1 MSLSRTLL
9 AYTRPPDA
17 YSVKVWAG
25 WLSAGGGAASVASV
39 ASVASSDA
47 AGTSGLSVDTEIL
60 DGHPADRLVAQAD
73 GDGGLIVVG
82 SRGYGPLGA
91 VLVGSVAAEVLR
103 EATSPVI
110 VVPRSA

>member
-1 MSLSRTLL
+1 PLPHIPHDPITFGR
-9 AYTRPPDA
+9 PDA
-17 YSVKVWAG
+17 LEEALRGAQADLRASLTRELTA
-25 WLSAGGGAASVASV
+25 LAASVV
-39 ASVASSDA
+39 DA
-47 AGTSGLSVDTEIL
+47 APGLPVETSVL